1 MQPQNIAYAEVINVN
16 RDAFI
21 KKLLGVCVFL
31 KIEPSWLMIAIK
43 IESGF
48 NRKAYNKVSRATGL
62 IQWIPRYAAPF
73 LKVGTD
79 PKRIVNTIMAM
90 SGIEQ
95 LELIRVFLAPYR
107 GRMTDQY
114 QTYLAIFSPNAL
126 GKPESFIIGKRHDPG
141 HKGKAYEWNKYLDT
155 KFGNKDGK
163 ITLFDIKAF
172 VNHHTPAKYRT
183 IQPKITNHARQTCK
197 FCGQPI

>member
-1 MQPQNIAYAEVINVN
+1 MATQNIAYSTVINVN
-16 RDAFI
+16 REAFI
-21 KKLLGVCVFL
+21 KKLVEVSSFL
-31 KIEPSWLMIAIK
+31 KIDPSWLMIAIK

-62 IQWIPRYAAPF
+62 IQWIPRYVAPF
-73 LKVGTD
+73 LGVGTN
-79 PKRIVNTIMAM
+79 PKTIVAKIRNM

-95 LELIRVFLAPYR
+95 LDLIKVFLAPYR
-107 GRMTDQY
+107 GKMTDQY

-126 GKPESFIIGKRHDPG
+126 GKPESFIIGKRHEPG

-163 ITLFDIKAF
+163 ITLYDIKAF
-172 VNHHTPAKYRT
+172 VNSHTPAEFRNNKPTPNYD
-183 IQPKITNHARQTCK
+183 RQTCRL
-197 FCGQPI
+197 CGQPV